1 MVDPHGF
8 VEPPIDPLADTN
20 PSLTIREVAPP
31 TRGWQ
36 KALGILSLLGAAALT
51 AATAFVLISPAPS
64 AMPTSAPE
72 TATTAAV
79 VPTDV
84 QPTLE
89 PMVVAAQPLI
99 LDAQPGIMPTIA
111 PAGIASILS
120 VPLQAI
126 PDDSGSLTFVRDTN
140 DPFTIIPDR
149 PRSEV
154 IQYTAVQGDTLNTLA
169 ERFKITAESIAWSN
183 NRRIVLVLRPGDV
196 VNIPPVDGVYVQVIG
211 SKTIADIAA
220 SYKVTDPYKVTDSEY
235 NNLFGVSPDTILP
248 SGTWIFIP
256 GGEGEPISWNPG
268 VTVDDSSPERR
279 GFITSFASGDPGS
292 CGNVQNPGGGAGWA
306 DPLPSGTF
314 VRGFS
319 AWHTGIDLAAPPGT
333 PIMAANSG
341 AVIFAG
347 WNSWGYG
354 NMVALAHGPFVT
366 LYGHMSSIAVRCG
379 QMVTVGTVIGGVGS
393 TGNSSGPH
401 LHFEIRSGNTPTD
414 PLSTLP
420 GLGF

>member
-1 MVDPHGF
+1 MVDPNGF

-20 PSLTIREVAPP
+20 PSLAIRQVEAPP
-31 TRGWQ
+31 KGWQ
-36 KALGILSLLGAAALT
+36 KALGVLSLLGAAALT
-51 AATAFVLISPAPS
+51 AATAFLLLSPAQPP
-64 AMPTSAPE
+64 APTSIPP
-72 TATTAAV
+72 TATTATIAPSE
-79 VPTDV
+79 VP
-84 QPTLE
+84 PTLE
-89 PMVVAAQPLI
+89 PTVAVVQSFA
-99 LDAQPGIMPTIA
+99 LDAQPGILPTIGA
-111 PAGIASILS
+111 DVAASILGA
-120 VPLQAI
+120 PLQAI
-126 PDDSGSLTFVRDTN
+126 GDENGSLTFVRDTHN
-140 DPFTIIPDR
+140 PFTIIPDR

-183 NRRIVLVLRPGDV
+183 NRRIVQVLRPGDV

-211 SKTIADIAA
+211 SKTIADIAV

-235 NNLFGVSPDTILP
+235 NNLFGVAPDTILP

-256 GGEGEPISWNPG
+256 GGEGEAITWNPG

-279 GFITSFASGDPGS
+279 GFVTSFAAGDPGS
-292 CGNVQNPGGGAGWA
+292 CGSVQNPGGGAGWA
-306 DPLPSGTF
+306 NPLPSGTF

-401 LHFEIRSGNTPTD
+401 LHFEIRSGNTTTD